1 MLSTFSILGEY
12 NTLLSMMEEVD
23 ENGEFVNDDDTLKA
37 LLNELNQSKGDKLDN
52 IELIKRDYQSK
63 ADALKA
69 EMDRLAKRKK
79 SFENKIEKLQSLQ
92 ELLLNEEGFKT
103 DRFTFSYRKSESV
116 KVPETCDNS
125 YPKEWVI
132 TKYQFDK
139 KAIKEAIKKSG
150 IDYSEYGIELV
161 TNVSLQVR

>member
-1 MLSTFSILGEY
+1 MNTFSILGEY
-12 NTLLSMMEEVD
+12 NALLTMMEEVD
-23 ENGEFVNDDDTLKA
+23 ENGEFINDDATLKS
-37 LLNELNQSKGDKLDN
+37 LLDELNQSKGDKLDN
-52 IELIKRDYQSK
+52 IELIKRDFQSK
-63 ADALKA
+63 ADTLKA

-79 SFENKIEKLQSLQ
+79 SFESQVYKLQELQ
-92 ELLLNEEGFKT
+92 ELLLNEDGFKT

-116 KVPETCDNS
+116 KVPDLCDAS
-125 YPKEWVI
+125 YPKEWIV

-139 KAIKEAIKKSG
+139 KAIKEAIKKSE

>member
-79 SFENKIEKLQSLQ
+79 SFENQIEKLQSLQ

-125 YPKEWVI
+125 YPKEWIV

>member
-1 MLSTFSILGEY
+1 MRTFDILGEY

-37 LLNELNQSKGDKLDN
+37 LLNELNQSKRNKLDN

-63 ADALKA
+63 ADALNA
-69 EMDRLAKRKK
+69 EIDRLAKRKK
-79 SFENKIEKLQSLQ
+79 SFENQIEKLQSLQ

-125 YPKEWVI
+125 YPKEWIV

-139 KAIKEAIKKSG
+139 KAIKEALKKSG

>member
-1 MLSTFSILGEY
+1 MRTFDILGEY

-23 ENGEFVNDDDTLKA
+23 ENGEFINDDDTLKA

-79 SFENKIEKLQSLQ
+79 SFENQIEKLKSLQ

-139 KAIKEAIKKSG
+139 KAIKEALKKSG

-161 TNVSLQVR
+161 TNVSLRVR

>member
-1 MLSTFSILGEY
+1 MRTFDILGEY
-12 NTLLSMMEEVD
+12 NALLAIMEEVD
-23 ENGEFVNDDDTLKA
+23 ENGEFINDDDTLKS
-37 LLNELNQSKGDKLDN
+37 LLDELNQSKGDKLDN
-52 IELIKRDYQSK
+52 IELIKRDFQSK
-63 ADALKA
+63 ADTLKA

-79 SFENKIEKLQSLQ
+79 SFESQVDKLQSLQ
-92 ELLLNEEGFKT
+92 ELLLNEDGFKT

-116 KVPETCDNS
+116 KVPDLCDNS
-125 YPKEWVI
+125 YPKEWIV

-139 KAIKEAIKKSG
+139 KAIKEAIKKSE

>member
-1 MLSTFSILGEY
+1 MRTFDILGEY
-12 NTLLSMMEEVD
+12 NALLTIMEEVD
-23 ENGEFVNDDDTLKA
+23 ENGEFINDDETLKA
-37 LLNELNQSKGDKLDN
+37 LLDELNQSKGDKLDN
-52 IELIKRDYQSK
+52 IELIKRDFQSK
-63 ADALKA
+63 ADTLKA

-79 SFENKIEKLQSLQ
+79 SFESQVDKLQELQ
-92 ELLLNEEGFKT
+92 ELLLNEDGFKT

-116 KVPETCDNS
+116 KVPDVCDNS
-125 YPKEWVI
+125 YPKEWIV

-139 KAIKEAIKKSG
+139 KAIKEAIKKSE

>member
-1 MLSTFSILGEY
+1 MNTFSILGEY
-12 NTLLSMMEEVD
+12 NALLSMMEEVD
-23 ENGEFVNDDDTLKA
+23 ENGEFINDDATLKA
-37 LLNELNQSKGDKLDN
+37 LLDELNQSKSDKLDN
-52 IELIKRDYQSK
+52 IELIKRDFQAK
-63 ADALKA
+63 ADTLKA

-79 SFENKIEKLQSLQ
+79 SFESQVDKLQSLQ
-92 ELLLNEEGFKT
+92 ELLLNEDGFKT

-116 KVPETCDNS
+116 KVPDLCDNS
-125 YPKEWVI
+125 YPKEWIV

-139 KAIKEAIKKSG
+139 KAIKEAIKKSE

>member
-1 MLSTFSILGEY
+1 MNTFDILGEY
-12 NTLLSMMEEVD
+12 NALIAMMEEVD
-23 ENGEFVNDDDTLKA
+23 ENGEFINDDATLKA

-52 IELIKRDYQSK
+52 IELIKRDFQAK
-63 ADALKA
+63 ADTLKA

-79 SFENKIEKLQSLQ
+79 SFENQVDKLQALQ

-116 KVPETCDNS
+116 KVPDLCDTS
-125 YPKEWVI
+125 FPKEWII

>member
-1 MLSTFSILGEY
+1 MRTFDILGEY

-37 LLNELNQSKGDKLDN
+37 LLNELNQSKRNKLDN

-69 EMDRLAKRKK
+69 EIDRLAKRKK
-79 SFENKIEKLQSLQ
+79 SFENQIDKLQSLQ
-92 ELLLNEEGFKT
+92 ELLLNKEGFKT

-125 YPKEWVI
+125 YPKEWIV

-139 KAIKEAIKKSG
+139 KAIKEALKKSG

>member
-1 MLSTFSILGEY
+1 MRTFDILGEY
-12 NTLLSMMEEVD
+12 NALLTMMEEVD
-23 ENGEFVNDDDTLKA
+23 ENGEFINDDATLKS
-37 LLNELNQSKGDKLDN
+37 LLDELNQSKGDKLDN
-52 IELIKRDYQSK
+52 IELIKRDFQSK
-63 ADALKA
+63 ADTLKA

-79 SFENKIEKLQSLQ
+79 SFENQVDKLQSLQ
-92 ELLLNEEGFKT
+92 ELLLNEDGFKT

-116 KVPETCDNS
+116 KVPDVCNNS
-125 YPKEWVI
+125 YPKEWIV

>member
-1 MLSTFSILGEY
+1 MNTFSILGEY
-12 NTLLSMMEEVD
+12 NALLAMMEEVD
-23 ENGEFVNDDDTLKA
+23 ENGEFINDDDTLKS
-37 LLNELNQSKGDKLDN
+37 LLDELNQSKGDKLDN
-52 IELIKRDYQSK
+52 IELIKRDFQAK
-63 ADALKA
+63 ADTLKA

-79 SFENKIEKLQSLQ
+79 SFESQVDKLQSLQ
-92 ELLLNEEGFKT
+92 ELLLNEDGFKT

-116 KVPETCDNS
+116 KVPDVCDNS
-125 YPKEWVI
+125 YPKEWIV

>member
-1 MLSTFSILGEY
+1 MRTFDILSEY
-12 NTLLSMMEEVD
+12 NSLIEMMGEVD
-23 ENGEFVNDDDTLKA
+23 ENGEFINDDATLKA
-37 LLNELNQSKGDKLDN
+37 LLDELNQSKGDKLDN
-52 IELIKRDYQSK
+52 IELIKRDFQAK
-63 ADALKA
+63 ADTLKA
-69 EMDRLAKRKK
+69 EIDRLAKRKK
-79 SFENKIEKLQSLQ
+79 SFENQVDKLQALQ
-92 ELLLNEEGFKT
+92 ELLLNEDGFKT
-103 DRFTFSYRKSESV
+103 DRFTYSYRKSESV

-125 YPKEWVI
+125 YPKEWII

>member
-1 MLSTFSILGEY
+1 MNTFSILGEY
-12 NTLLSMMEEVD
+12 NALLAMMEEVD
-23 ENGEFVNDDDTLKA
+23 ENGEFINDDATLKA
-37 LLNELNQSKGDKLDN
+37 LLDELNQSKSDKLDN
-52 IELIKRDYQSK
+52 IELIKRDFQSK
-63 ADALKA
+63 ADTLKA

-79 SFENKIEKLQSLQ
+79 SFESQVDKLQSLQ
-92 ELLLNEEGFKT
+92 ELLLNEDGFKT

-116 KVPETCDNS
+116 KVPDVCDNS
-125 YPKEWVI
+125 YPKEWIV

>member
-1 MLSTFSILGEY
+1 MRTFDILGEY

-63 ADALKA
+63 ADALKS

-79 SFENKIEKLQSLQ
+79 SFENQIEKLQSLQ

-116 KVPETCDNS
+116 KVPEMCDNS
-125 YPKEWVI
+125 YPKEWIV

-139 KAIKEAIKKSG
+139 KAIKEALKKTG

>member
-1 MLSTFSILGEY
+1 MRTFDILGEY

-37 LLNELNQSKGDKLDN
+37 LLNELNQSKGNKLDN

-69 EMDRLAKRKK
+69 EIDRLAKRKK
-79 SFENKIEKLQSLQ
+79 SFENQIDKLQSLQ
-92 ELLLNEEGFKT
+92 ELLLNKEGFKT

-125 YPKEWVI
+125 YPKEWIV

-139 KAIKEAIKKSG
+139 KAIKEALKKSG